1 VILGGLLER
10 LGDRNRRRELVQHV
24 VRSLKGGIELAELW
38 RGQQL
43 AEQAHWRRAGNRR
56 NERAVSG
63 QLSVASG
70 VNMQLAAGSVG
81 LLARQA
87 SLVLTQD
94 RMQEPPAN
102 RCGHVQQEAASHGH
116 FVER

>member
-1 VILGGLLER
+1 MILGGLLER

-43 AEQAHWRRAGNRR
+43 TEQAHWRRAGNRR